1 MIKLKDI
8 LSESTNVK
16 LHKVITDKT
25 EPPFMTEEQWQN
37 KWSNNKCAISENI
50 ITEADEK
57 EAKKVIKKKLPL
69 LKRLV
74 LQYAAKRARGYGKLS
89 PDKVRKI
96 IHRYLKTGKLSKS
109 DAVDIYTDVRAF
121 VWGNSTGAIIAA
133 AMFATFSFIP
143 LLVTPIAFAVLGY
156 LTSRGDFLSK
166 FFPKDLSDEDIQ
178 EYERLVR
185 KRYDTAKMKA
195 GPFKSILK

>member
-1 MIKLKDI
+1 MIKLKD
-8 LSESTNVK
+8 LLNESTNIEM
-16 LHKVITDKT
+16 HKIITAKDN
-25 EPPFMTEEQWQN
+25 PSFMTEEQWN
-37 KWSNNKCAISENI
+37 KKWSGNRCAINETVIS
-50 ITEADEK
+50 EADEK

-69 LKRLV
+69 LKQLV
-74 LQYAAKRARGYGKLS
+74 LKYAAKRARGYGKLS

-96 IHRYLKTGKLSKS
+96 IQRYLKTGKLS
-109 DAVDIYTDVRAF
+109 V
-121 VWGNSTGAIIAA
+121 NSTGAIIAA

-185 KRYDTAKMKA
+185 KRYDTAKSKA
-195 GPFKSILK
+195 GPFKSLLK